1 MAGVLNN
8 GMMAPRIGSTG
19 PGEAP
24 PPSFLEGVGASI
36 NRTVDDISAFQ
47 EVRLHKAYNELED
60 TLVTLGNS
68 REKYRS
74 PFWRRIMGDG
84 SDLYDKDAMWA
95 DIAAARVRDPKAFSG
110 LPADRAAFEQYV
122 LNREGRSQKDAATA
136 SRAGLPAQL
145 TGGIIG
151 GFADPLNLATLP
163 IGGGGKTV
171 IQTMA
176 REGVLNALVEAAQ
189 QPILARNMERRGEEL
204 TIGQAAANVGMAGVG
219 GSLLGGALHAA
230 PAVREAALGQ
240 IYARLPES
248 VRSRFGRIEDVP
260 DSALADL
267 LEETLGRDNLTPDE
281 VSALHVVRRE
291 DEIAATNPFVRNGA
305 GIEAHVAN
313 MRAAMER
320 ILSDVPSYA
329 PTPGMPTLR
338 GSTAISS
345 GTVDV
350 SAAAVVKRR
359 IGVVENATGS
369 NTARPIGRDGK
380 PLSSALGKY
389 QFTEGTWAALYK
401 RRFGAQGMSDA
412 QIAAKRTDPRLQD
425 QLMDD
430 LMAANGAALRRS
442 GQAETPG
449 NLYLAHFAGSD
460 GAIRLLDADPA
471 ARAVDVLGERAA
483 RANPW
488 MRDMSAADVVR
499 WAERK
504 MGQAYPSPRAGERVE
519 IEGGD
524 PESGLQQQLQA
535 ELDRLEGERLALDQG
550 SDRSPVI
557 DPDDVEVVPV
567 DLGDDLPLPI
577 TPRAKP
583 VRRAPMDLFQFLASK
598 GGLRPDGIDPDP
610 SRPLGA
616 RAGHD
621 LKGMMGGNPFVP
633 GIGTLLRENG
643 MSLDRAREMAVEAG
657 YFGDPNRTDFTVAD
671 LLDAM
676 DQQRRGETRHFVP
689 TDMAEV
695 EARRQRIQQSA
706 DYDEFDQRLRNAAS
720 DRGID
725 DLTDDDALR
734 AYELYDGDS
743 FEATLDR
750 VIGEHLDQAYM
761 ETLAEFDPEV
771 YAQLRR
777 MEDEGY
783 GARRP
788 EDGSD
793 PGYAVERQADAGDAR
808 QGGEGPANGGAP
820 AAVSRAANDG
830 ADSLEAAGLIPA
842 HEQARWDEPDGQGAE
857 WQTESLDHD
866 FRAAL
871 GEAVDPNI
879 ADRQRQEAQLSAE
892 APLQGSAKTGKE
904 QDGTMGLGLFDAAD
918 QPGFRLNEEGDTIN
932 PATLLADLDA
942 EEAAIRGIED
952 CL

>member
-110 LPADRAAFEQYV
+110 LPADRTAFEQYV
-122 LNREGRSQKDAATA
+122 LNREGRSQKDAVTA

-204 TIGQAAANVGMAGVG
+204 TIGQAAANVGMAGIG
-219 GSLLGGALHAA
+219 GAALGGALHVA
-230 PAVREAALGQ
+230 PAAREAVLGQ

-260 DSALADL
+260 DAALADL

-281 VSALHVVRRE
+281 MSALHVMRRE

-320 ILSDVPSYA
+320 ILSDVPSSA
-329 PTPGMPTLR
+329 PPPGMPTLR

-389 QFTEGTWAALYK
+389 QFTEGTWSALYK
-401 RRFGAQGMSDA
+401 RRFGSQGLSA
-412 QIAAKRTDPRLQD
+412 AEIAAKRIDPRLQD

-430 LMAANGAALRRS
+430 LMAANGAALRRA

-535 ELDRLEGERLALDQG
+535 ELDRLEGERQALDQG
-550 SDRSPVI
+550 SDRAPII
-557 DPDDVEVVPV
+557 DPDDVEIVPV

-577 TPRAKP
+577 APRAKP

-598 GGLRPDGIDPDP
+598 GGIADNE
-610 SRPLGA
+610 
-616 RAGHD
+616 GHN
-621 LKGMMGGNPFVP
+621 LKGMFDGNPFVP
-633 GIGTLLRENG
+633 GIGTLVRERG
-643 MSLDRAREMAVEAG
+643 ISLDRAREMAVEAG
-657 YFGDPNRTDFTVAD
+657 YFGDPNRTDFTVTD

-676 DQQRRGETRHFVP
+676 DSQRRGETRHFVP
-689 TDMAEV
+689 TDLAEV
-695 EARRQRIQQSA
+695 EARRQRIQQSE
-706 DYDEFDQRLRNAAS
+706 DYAEFDQRLRNAAS

-725 DLTDDDALR
+725 DLTDDDAMR

-743 FEATLDR
+743 FESTLDR

-771 YAQLRR
+771 YVQLRR

-793 PGYAVERQADAGDAR
+793 PRYAVERQADAGDAR
-808 QGGEGPANGGAP
+808 QGGEGPADGGAP

-830 ADSLEAAGLIPA
+830 ADNLEAAGLIPA
-842 HEQARWDEPDGQGAE
+842 REQARWDEPDGQGAE

-879 ADRQRQEAQLSAE
+879 ADRQRQEARLSAE

-918 QPGFRLNEEGDTIN
+918 QPGFCLNEEGDTIS

-942 EEAAIRGIED
+942 EEAAIKGIED

>member
-36 NRTVDDISAFQ
+36 NRTVDDVSAFQ

-74 PFWRRIMGDG
+74 PFWRRIIGDG

-110 LPADRAAFEQYV
+110 LPADRAAFEQFV

-219 GSLLGGALHAA
+219 GGLLGGALHAA
-230 PAVREAALGQ
+230 PAAREAVLAQ
-240 IYARLPES
+240 IYVRLPES

-320 ILSDVPSYA
+320 ILADVPASA
-329 PTPGMPTLR
+329 PLPGMPTLR

-350 SAAAVVKRR
+350 SASAVVKRR

-389 QFTEGTWAALYK
+389 QFTQGTWNALYK
-401 RRFGAQGMSDA
+401 RRFGAQGLNDA

-430 LMAANGAALRRS
+430 LMAANGAALRRA

-488 MRDMSAADVVR
+488 MSDMSAADVVR

-519 IEGGD
+519 IEGGE

-535 ELDRLEGERLALDQG
+535 ELDRLEGERLALERDG
-550 SDRSPVI
+550 DRAPII

-567 DLGDDLPLPI
+567 DLGDAIPLPAA
-577 TPRAKP
+577 PRRKP
-583 VRRAPMDLFQFLASK
+583 VRTAPMDLFQFIASK
-598 GGLRPDGIDPDP
+598 GGIADDE
-610 SRPLGA
+610 
-616 RAGHD
+616 GHN
-621 LKGMMGGNPFVP
+621 LKGMFDGNPFVP
-633 GIGTLLRENG
+633 GIGTLVRERG
-643 MSLDRAREMAVEAG
+643 MSLDRVREMAVEAG

-676 DQQRRGETRHFVP
+676 DRQRRGETRHFVP

-695 EARRQRIQQSA
+695 EARRQRIQQSV
-706 DYDEFDQRLRNAAS
+706 DYDEFDQRLRNAAG

-725 DLTDDDALR
+725 DLSDDDALR

-750 VIGEHLDQAYM
+750 VFNEHIDDAIM
-761 ETLAEFDPEV
+761 EALAEAEPDV
-771 YAQLRR
+771 YAQMSR
-777 MEDEGY
+777 MEEEGFVNRRSQD
-783 GARRP
+783 GPPPGSVEEPGFDARNSGEWRTRPADGGKAAELSRSPDDAADRP
-788 EDGSD
+788 EPLD
-793 PGYAVERQADAGDAR
+793 
-808 QGGEGPANGGAP
+808 
-820 AAVSRAANDG
+820 
-830 ADSLEAAGLIPA
+830 LIPEA
-842 HEQARWDEPDGQGAE
+842 ERVRWDEPDGQGAE
-857 WQTESLDHD
+857 
-866 FRAAL
+866 
-871 GEAVDPNI
+871 
-879 ADRQRQEAQLSAE
+879 
-892 APLQGSAKTGKE
+892 
-904 QDGTMGLGLFDAAD
+904 
-918 QPGFRLNEEGDTIN
+918 
-932 PATLLADLDA
+932 
-942 EEAAIRGIED
+942 
-952 CL
+952 